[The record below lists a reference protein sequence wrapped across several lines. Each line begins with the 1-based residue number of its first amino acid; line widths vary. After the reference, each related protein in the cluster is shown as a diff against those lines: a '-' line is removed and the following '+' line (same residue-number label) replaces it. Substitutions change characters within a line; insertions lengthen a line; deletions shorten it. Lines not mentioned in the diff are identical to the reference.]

1 MSSRTSLGIFRRL
14 LDLHRDRRGNVTVMM
29 GFLLPPLIG
38 TFGVGFEV
46 ANWYL
51 TTRSMQNAADSAA
64 IAAATNGTGSYD
76 TEAKAVAAQY
86 GFTDGVN
93 NVTVTTSNTAA
104 CPGGGS
110 NCYSVQIT
118 RTLPLFM
125 SQVIGYQGNVFT
137 TVTNAQQQT
146 ISVSAQKQKLTSTA
160 VASQS
165 SIQIPL
171 CLLALGKSGQQD
183 IVTNGNPK
191 ANMSNCSVMANTS
204 ATCNGSNLAAPYGL
218 AHGTDNGCGVIQV
231 SGVPQVADPYAA
243 LATNI
248 PSNALSQCGGNFPQE
263 DKQGNGGTQWSS
275 TWPPASAHSLPNNVY
290 VVCGDQQ
297 LTQNV
302 TVTSAGAVLI
312 VENGQLDLNGKTLQ
326 TAANAG
332 LTIVF
337 SGTNGGSSKNFPN
350 DTSGGGKG
358 VLDIAAPTS
367 GPWSGMAIYQDPS
380 LTSGVN
386 VSSAGNGPTWDI
398 SGAVYLPNSN
408 VTISGAVNKASNG
421 SNCFVLVMDEVTING
436 TGDILSGDTA
446 SGCSAAGLNTPSAS
460 VPTRGQ
466 LVN

>member
-1 MSSRTSLGIFRRL
+1 MSSRTCLGIVRRL

-38 TFGVGFEV
+38 TFGLGFEV

-64 IAAATNGTGSYD
+64 IAAATNGTSSYAA
-76 TEAKAVAAQY
+76 EAKAVAAQY
-86 GFTDGVN
+86 GFTNNVN
-93 NVTVTTSNTAA
+93 NVTVTASNTAT
-104 CPGGGS
+104 CPGGG
-110 NCYSVQIT
+110 NTCYSVRIT
-118 RTLPLFM
+118 QTVPLFL
-125 SQVIGYQGNVFT
+125 SQVIGYPGNVT
-137 TVTNAQQQT
+137 HTQTNAQQQT
-146 ISVSAQKQKLTSTA
+146 VTVYDQKQKLTSTS
-160 VASQS
+160 VATQS
-165 SIQIPL
+165 SISVPL
-171 CLLALGKSGQQD
+171 CLLALGKSGAQD

-191 ANMSNCSVMANTS
+191 ANMTNCSVMANTS

-231 SGVPQVADPYAA
+231 SGVPQVADPYSA
-243 LATNI
+243 LASNI

-263 DKQGNGGTQWSS
+263 DKQGNGGTQWTSS

-290 VVCGDQQ
+290 VVCGDQVLNQ
-297 LTQNV
+297 DV
-302 TVTSAGAVLI
+302 TVTTSPGAVLI
-312 VENGQLDLNGKTLQ
+312 VENGQLDLAGHTLQ

-337 SGTNGGSSKNFPN
+337 SGSSGSYTHIP
-350 DTSGGGKG
+350 TSSANNKG
-358 VLDIAAPTS
+358 LLDIAAPTS

-380 LTSGVN
+380 LTSGVDM
-386 VSSAGNGPTWDI
+386 SSAGSGPGWKI
-398 SGAVYLPNSN
+398 SGAVYMPDSN
-408 VTISGAVNKASNG
+408 VTISGTIDKATNG
-421 SNCFVLVMDEVTING
+421 SNCFVMVMDQITING

-446 SGCSAAGLNTPSAS
+446 TGCTAAGLSTPGAS